1 MTNQNNELVALKSQ
15 LINQWQVDGDA
26 FERIDLSKETLVGVL
41 AMRVLYLMQ
50 EKMQTLITALYRMDV
65 GEHQFDLAMQAETQ
79 PKAAKKIAEA
89 IYARELQRV
98 QSRMRFEKKQ
108 LNNNDSDNDGQ
119 GSEWPQVI
127 S

>member
-1 MTNQNNELVALKSQ
+1 MMADQNNELVALKTQ
-15 LINQWQVDGDA
+15 LINQWHVDDEA
-26 FERIDLSKETLVGVL
+26 LERLDLSQETLVGVL

-65 GEHQFDLAMQAETQ
+65 GEHQFDIAMQEDTQ
-79 PKAAKKIAEA
+79 PKAARKIAQA

-98 QSRMRFEKKQ
+98 QSRMRFEQNQ
-108 LNNNDSDNDGQ
+108 LKTDGESDDQ
-119 GSEWPQVI
+119 WPQVI